1 MPGQFALL
9 PTLTKL
15 WHAPDHFRIMDPLP
29 SFHRRGIIA
38 GVLFIVVGVLLPATD
53 APVVPISRSHEAS
66 LNLPAATN
74 NVPATSQQITTP
86 ATTTPPMVESPPR
99 YNEPQPTGNTAS
111 EPVLRTPE
119 ESIQPDSEDAP
130 STQPRSTATQQA
142 QQPKTDGTT
151 QWHTWRIEPGKTL
164 AQVFRDHSLPPTDVY
179 AMARVEGAD
188 KPLST
193 LQSGQEVKV
202 RINANG
208 TVTGLI
214 ALDSTGKQVLF
225 TRQANGQFIRAR

>member
-15 WHAPDHFRIMDPLP
+15 WHAPDNFRIMDPLP
-29 SFHRRGIIA
+29 PLHRRGIIA

-53 APVVPISRSHEAS
+53 APVAPISREAS

-74 NVPATSQQITTP
+74 NAPAASQPLTTP
-86 ATTTPPMVESPPR
+86 AATTPPVVESPPR
-99 YNEPQPTGNTAS
+99 YNEPQPTGSTAS

-119 ESIQPDSEDAP
+119 ESIQPDTEEASSAQSRSQAP
-130 STQPRSTATQQA
+130 TQQA
-142 QQPKTDGTT
+142 QQPKADGTT

-202 RINANG
+202 RVNASG